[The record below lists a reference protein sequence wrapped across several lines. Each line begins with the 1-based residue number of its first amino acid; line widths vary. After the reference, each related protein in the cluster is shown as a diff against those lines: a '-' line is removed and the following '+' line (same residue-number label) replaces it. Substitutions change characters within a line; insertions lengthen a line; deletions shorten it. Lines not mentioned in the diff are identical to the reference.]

1 MSSLRLDLVG
11 LHEETALQA
20 CGIAVHCW
28 ESQ

>member
-1 MSSLRLDLVG
+1 MGSLRLEQVE

-20 CGIAVHCW
+20 CSIAVHCW